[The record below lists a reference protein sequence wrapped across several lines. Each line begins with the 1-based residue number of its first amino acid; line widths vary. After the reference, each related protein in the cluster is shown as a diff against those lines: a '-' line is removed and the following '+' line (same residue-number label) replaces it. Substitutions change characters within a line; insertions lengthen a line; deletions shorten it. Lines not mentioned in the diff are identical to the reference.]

1 LVFDR
6 HRKHAHTAE
15 DKSVKSHD
23 KSICQSSARC
33 RNGPCSEQGVMMVA
47 VPR

>member
-1 LVFDR
+1 MDTEL
-6 HRKHAHTAE
+6 
-15 DKSVKSHD
+15 
-23 KSICQSSARC
+23 SAIQAKVQGIGPRC